1 MIKLKSGE
9 NKQNTLEIK
18 RLLSMLPEK
27 IKEIKSYEIG
37 LNIKDSN
44 ANNFQDL
51 VLLSSFENL
60 STLNIYSN
68 HPDHQK
74 VVQYIKKA
82 GGIITAVD
90 YEY

>member
-1 MIKLKSGE
+1 MIKLNSRD
-9 NKQNTLEIK
+9 NKQSALEIK

-27 IKEIKSYEIG
+27 IKEIKHYEIG

-44 ANNFQDL
+44 SINFQDL
-51 VLLSSFENL
+51 VLLSSFESL
-60 STLNIYSN
+60 STLKIYSN

-82 GGIITAVD
+82 GGVITAVD